1 MATRRYQLKP
11 ASAVAPSYRIDYAAA
26 LNEEQLA
33 VVEAPAAP
41 TLVIAGAGSGK
52 TRTLVYRLARMLEN
66 GIPPEQILLLTFT
79 NRAAKEMLKRAGQL
93 VSAIPGMDT
102 RRITGGTFHHVG
114 FQILREHAGL
124 LGFDEGFG
132 VLDREDQADLMA
144 SCIAELGFAVGQ
156 KRFPKADVVI
166 DLYSTAINTQ
176 KPLAQVVIDKR
187 PQFGTLTEEILLAA
201 SRYVERKVQ
210 MNLMD
215 FDDLLLHW
223 KLLLTEHPQIRAHL
237 QERFRCILVD
247 EYQDTNRLQ
256 GDLVD
261 LMAAGHRNLTVVG
274 DDAQSIYSFRGA
286 DFSNILEFP
295 ARHPGCGV
303 YKLTA
308 NYRSSPEILALANR
322 SIACNQRQY
331 AKELRAFRESAGVL
345 PAVVPARDAVQQASF
360 IAQRVLEL
368 RDEGVPLKEIAVL
381 YRAHHQ
387 SMEIQI
393 ELSRRGIPFVIRS
406 GVRFFEQA
414 HIKDALAF
422 LRIAVNPNDE
432 LAFKRL
438 VKLFPGIG
446 STTADA
452 LWQAYQ
458 AMAQTGRLSPRDVLL
473 RPELAELVPRKGRP
487 GWDRCRRTL
496 HEVSAPAKL
505 AQPASALDA
514 VLAGGYEDY
523 LKAQFLNGDSRADD
537 IRQLAEYALQFP
549 DVGSFLGEVS
559 LLSEFSAEEVAEGE
573 DPDEY
578 LTLSSVHQAKGL
590 EWRVVFVAWL
600 ADGRF
605 PSAPALKDV
614 AGEEEERRCF
624 YVAATRAKDE
634 LYLCYPMLAAPRDG
648 ERVLMKPSRFIEE
661 LPSGD
666 DAPYEKWQLDE
677 SPLLPALEPPP
688 SRAALA
694 EHARKLLGA
703 PPPPPPEPRNVAV
716 APAVAASEAEPFAGD
731 DDAVAGE
738 EGLVEDDSFD
748 VAAFEARSRKRL
760 H

>member
-11 ASAVAPSYRIDYAAA
+11 ASPVAPAFRIDYAAA

-33 VVEAPAAP
+33 VVEAPAVP
-41 TLVIAGAGSGK
+41 VLVIAGAGSGK
-52 TRTLVYRLARMLEN
+52 TRTLVYRLARMLKS

-79 NRAAKEMLKRAGQL
+79 NRAAKEMLQRAGQL
-93 VSAIPGMDT
+93 VSTIPGIDV

-114 FQILREHAGL
+114 FQLLREHAQT
-124 LGFDEGFG
+124 LGFDDRFG
-132 VLDREDQADLMA
+132 VLDREDQKELMA
-144 SCIAELGFAVGQ
+144 ACIAELGFAVGQ
-156 KRFPKADVVI
+156 KRFPKADVVV

-176 KPLAQVVIDKR
+176 QPLAKVVIDRR
-187 PQFGTLTEEILLAA
+187 PQFGSLFEEILRAA

-223 KLLLTEHPQIRAHL
+223 KLLLSEHPQIRAWL

-256 GDLVD
+256 GDIVD

-295 ARHPGCGV
+295 ARYADCRV
-303 YKLTA
+303 FKLTS
-308 NYRSSPEILALANR
+308 NYRSSPEILALANA
-322 SIACNQRQY
+322 SIACNTRQY
-331 AKELRAFRESAGVL
+331 PKRLVSRREPGVL
-345 PAVVPARDAVQQASF
+345 PALVPARDAVQQASF
-360 IAQRVLEL
+360 IAQRILEL
-368 RDEGVPLKEIAVL
+368 RDEGIPLKEIAVL

-422 LRIAVNPNDE
+422 LRVAVNPNDE
-432 LAFKRL
+432 LAFKRV
-438 VKLFPGIG
+438 VKLYPGIG

-452 LWQAYQ
+452 LWSAFRSL
-458 AMAQTGRLSPRDVLL
+458 AQNPRVEVRDLLL
-473 RPELAELVPRKGRP
+473 RPELWDLVPRKGRG

-496 HEVSAPAKL
+496 YEIASPQRL
-505 AQPASALDA
+505 NQPATALDL
-514 VLAGGYEDY
+514 VLGGGYEDY
-523 LKAQFLNGDSRADD
+523 LKTQFVNGDSRADD
-537 IRQLAEYALQFP
+537 IRQLAEYSLQFP
-549 DVGSFLGEVS
+549 DVGSFLAEVS
-559 LLSEFSAEEVAEGE
+559 LLSEFSAEEVVEGE
-573 DPDEY
+573 ESDEY

-590 EWRVVFVAWL
+590 EWRAVFVAWL

-605 PSAPALKDV
+605 PAAPALKDV

-624 YVAATRAKDE
+624 YVAVTRAKDE

-648 ERVLMKPSRFIEE
+648 ERILMKPSRFIEE
-661 LPSGD
+661 LPAGE
-666 DAPYEKWQLDE
+666 DAPYERWQLDE
-677 SPLLPALEPPP
+677 TPTLPAIEPPP
-688 SRAALA
+688 NRAALA
-694 EHARKLLGA
+694 EHARRLLGA
-703 PPPPPPEPRNVAV
+703 AAV
-716 APAVAASEAEPFAGD
+716 APANE
-731 DDAVAGE
+731 AVAPKT
-738 EGLVEDDSFD
+738 EGP
-748 VAAFEARSRKRL
+748 EAREPESEDEPGADEADEAWRADSLPLLPRKRL

>member
-11 ASAVAPSYRIDYAAA
+11 ANPVVPSFRIDYAAA
-26 LNEEQLA
+26 LNSEQLA
-33 VVEAPAAP
+33 VVEAPPGP

-52 TRTLVYRLARMLEN
+52 TRTLVYRLARMLEC
-66 GIPPEQILLLTFT
+66 GIAPEQILLLTFT
-79 NRAAKEMLKRAGQL
+79 NRAAREMLKRAGQL
-93 VSAIPGMDT
+93 VSAIPGIDI

-114 FQILREHAGL
+114 FQILREHAAT
-124 LGFDEGFG
+124 LGFDDKFG
-132 VLDREDQADLMA
+132 VLDREDQADLMSA
-144 SCIAELGFAVGQ
+144 CVAELGFAVGQ

-176 KPLAQVVIDKR
+176 KSLAQVVIDKR
-187 PQFGTLTEEILLAA
+187 PQFGSLTEEILLAA

-223 KLLLTEHPQIRAHL
+223 KLLLSEHPQIRSYL
-237 QERFRCILVD
+237 QDRFRCILVD

-256 GDLVD
+256 GDLID
-261 LMAAGHRNLTVVG
+261 LMAAGHKNLTVVG

-295 ARHPGCGV
+295 ARYPGCEV
-303 YKLTA
+303 RKLTV
-308 NYRSSPEILALANR
+308 NYRSSPEILGLANR
-322 SIACNQRQY
+322 SIACNVRQY
-331 AKELRAFRESAGVL
+331 PKELLSKRESAGVL

-422 LRIAVNPNDE
+422 LRVAVNPNDE

-446 STTADA
+446 SGTADA
-452 LWQAYQ
+452 LWQAYRSL
-458 AMAQTGRLSPRDVLL
+458 AETTRLQPRDILL
-473 RPELAELVPRKGRP
+473 RPELTELVPRKGRP
-487 GWDRCRRTL
+487 GWERCKRTL
-496 HEVSAPAKL
+496 HEVSSNAKL
-505 AQPASALDA
+505 NAPSSAIDS

-523 LKAQFLNGDSRADD
+523 LKSQFLNGDSRSDD
-537 IRQLAEYALQFP
+537 IRQLAEYALQYP

-559 LLSEFSAEEVAEGE
+559 LLSEFSAEEVAEGT

-648 ERVLMKPSRFIEE
+648 ERVLMKPSRFLEE
-661 LPSGD
+661 LPAGD
-666 DAPYEKWQLDE
+666 ASPFEKWQLDE
-677 SPLLPALEPPP
+677 MPVLPALSAPPN
-688 SRAALA
+688 RAALA

-703 PPPPPPEPRNVAV
+703 PPP
-716 APAVAASEAEPFAGD
+716 AEPANEAVVEAPVAGD
-731 DDAVAGE
+731 

-748 VAAFEARSRKRL
+748 LEVLEAQLRKRL